1 MQMESGNSQSG
12 NPRAW
17 VSDMKPGDVVQSV
30 FQVTRINLR
39 EFDKGKFLT
48 LRLGDRTGKVTGIL
62 WTRAEEIFQSIVEG
76 DLAIV
81 EGRVGVYQEE
91 TQIKIQSIHKVDDPE
106 QYDRADFLPISPTPV
121 EILIQDFDFLL
132 ENIKDA
138 DYKALLMSFRQDES
152 LWSRF
157 IVAPGAKRWHH
168 PYLHGL
174 LDHTLSVVKICKQIG
189 HFYPE
194 IDLDLL
200 ATGAIFHD
208 CGKID
213 EFIYQTQIDYS
224 TEGRLLGHLFQGT
237 LIVERLIAK
246 IPNFPQKKRMQL
258 LHIIASH
265 HGEVERSPVLPMTL
279 EASLLHHV
287 ENLDAQ
293 MAALR
298 REIAIAK
305 KEKRTWTG
313 FIKLLE
319 RSLYLGE
326 SGERS
331 DNTPE
336 DEKHLEDERI

>member
-1 MQMESGNSQSG
+1 MPIETGHSAPIERQG
-12 NPRAW
+12 W
-17 VSDMKPGDVVQSV
+17 VSGLKSGDFVQDV

-48 LRLGDRTGKVTGIL
+48 LRLGDKTGKVTAVL
-62 WTRAEEIFQSIVEG
+62 WTRAEEIFNTIVEG
-76 DLAIV
+76 DLVMV

-91 TQIKIQSIHKVDDPE
+91 IQIKIQSIRKVDDLS
-106 QYDRADFLPISPTPV
+106 RCNIADFLPVSPTPV
-121 EILIQDFDFLL
+121 DDLIRDFDALI
-132 ENIKDA
+132 ESIRDA
-138 DYKALLMSFRQDES
+138 DYKALLQTFRNDES

-157 IVAPGAKRWHH
+157 SVAPAAKRWHH

-174 LDHTLSVVKICKQIG
+174 LDHTLSVVKISRTIG
-189 HFYPE
+189 PYYPE

-200 ATGAIFHD
+200 TAGAVFHD

-224 TEGRLLGHLFQGT
+224 AEGRLLGHLFQGT
-237 LIVERLIAK
+237 LIVERLIDR
-246 IPNFPQKKRMQL
+246 IPNFPAEKRRQL
-258 LHIIASH
+258 LHIIVSH

-279 EASLLHHV
+279 EASLLHHI

-298 REIAIAK
+298 REMAIAK
-305 KEKRTWTG
+305 QEKRTWSG
-313 FIKLLE
+313 YIKLLE

-326 SGERS
+326 TGERS
-331 DNTPE
+331 DNSPE
-336 DEKHLEDERI
+336 D